1 MARHMRSATA
11 SMARHMS
18 TAAGASSPLKKGC
31 GALAGWGCV
40 SKCGACCFIDPKY
53 RPQVHEWLQGPEERK
68 LFDSLVDESGWC
80 KRFDHT
86 TLTCS
91 DYDNRPRF
99 CRVDAPVWEEHSEL
113 GGAAKLARQSCRYWI
128 SLVHGKRST
137 VLARYNAMARKLKRD
152 EADQDT

>member
-1 MARHMRSATA
+1 MNGYKAQKSESCLIRSL
-11 SMARHMS
+11 MKVD
-18 TAAGASSPLKKGC
+18 GA
-31 GALAGWGCV
+31 
-40 SKCGACCFIDPKY
+40 
-53 RPQVHEWLQGPEERK
+53 
-68 LFDSLVDESGWC
+68 
-80 KRFDHT
+80 RFDHT